1 MHRIL
6 EGGNWA
12 RVRFSYPYNDTAT
25 AIGYSGL
32 CGASLPDLE
41 GLPDRWI
48 KIVEGRAKWGYGM
61 FYKILLDESAAH
73 CIKEGLWKW

>member
-12 RVRFSYPYNDTAT
+12 RVWVNHPYSDTRT
-25 AIGYSGL
+25 AVGYSGL
-32 CGASLPDLE
+32 CGTSHPDLE

-48 KIVEGRAKWGYGM
+48 KIVEGRAKWGHGK
-61 FYKILLDESAAH
+61 FFKILLDEPDAH
-73 CIKEGLWKW
+73 CVKEGLWIW